1 LSFPPV
7 GNPSLS
13 EERFWTSQND
23 RKNLK
28 QLLRS
33 LKINSIKI
41 NGGCSICPENSNSNL
56 PHPFP
61 FPQGERVLLF
71 IIPSLD
77 GLRLVEEDKGRMFIP

>member
-13 EERFWTSQND
+13 EERFWTGQND

-33 LKINSIKI
+33 LKIN
-41 NGGCSICPENSNSNL
+41 GGCSICPGNNNSNP

-61 FPQGERVLLF
+61 LPQGERVLLF

-77 GLRLVEEDKGRMFIP
+77 GRDKGRVSIS